1 MKIVESKDHI
11 MIFDDVVSKRDCNT
25 IIRLF
30 NLSEYSGNC
39 TKGQRYSSGVNSLR
53 RNDFAMG
60 TWDFPMVNN
69 FVNTKVYEC
78 FELYKNQFF
87 QIESVN
93 IDFDEV
99 KIQRTPI
106 RGGFHDWHCEV
117 GDIKTIER
125 CLVWMLYLNDVPE
138 NEGETE
144 FLWQKIRVKPKVG
157 RFVMWPAFFTH
168 VHRGNPVYSHSKY
181 IATGW
186 GNYTDLDFDKYY
198 FRDDN
203 GFHHKR
209 FDFN

>member
-30 NLSEYSGNC
+30 NLSEYAGNC
-39 TKGQRYSSGVNSLR
+39 TKERYSSGVNSLR

-99 KIQRTPI
+99 KIQ
-106 RGGFHDWHCEV
+106 
-117 GDIKTIER
+117 
-125 CLVWMLYLNDVPE
+125 N
-138 NEGETE
+138 
-144 FLWQKIRVKPKVG
+144 
-157 RFVMWPAFFTH
+157 A
-168 VHRGNPVYSHSKY
+168 
-181 IATGW
+181 
-186 GNYTDLDFDKYY
+186 
-198 FRDDN
+198 
-203 GFHHKR
+203 
-209 FDFN
+209 